1 MISEGHD
8 VETASQMVD
17 TMQSLRVLGG
27 GGCTWP
33 SGLPQR
39 QKANIAQA
47 LRSAIT

>member
-17 TMQSLRVLGG
+17 TMQSLRVGG
-27 GGCTWP
+27 EGCTWP
-33 SGLPQR
+33 SGLPLR

-47 LRSAIT
+47 LRPAIT